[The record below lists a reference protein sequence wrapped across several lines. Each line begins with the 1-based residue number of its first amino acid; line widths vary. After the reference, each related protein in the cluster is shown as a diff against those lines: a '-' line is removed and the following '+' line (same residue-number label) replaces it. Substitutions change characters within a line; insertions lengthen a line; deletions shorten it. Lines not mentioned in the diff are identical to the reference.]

1 MTTAAAA
8 LEKKARAEMA
18 RVFGFTDFR
27 GRQKDAILHVA
38 GGGDALALMPT
49 GGGKSLCYQI
59 PGLLREGA
67 AIVVSPLIALMKDQV
82 DSLVQCGVRAAAWN
96 SSLTAERA
104 REVVSGFARG
114 EFDFLYVAPERLLS
128 PAARELLA
136 RRKIALFAIDE
147 AHCVSQ
153 WGHDFRPEYLRL
165 AEIAELFPDAPKIA
179 LTATA
184 DARTRDEIVERLRL
198 KNPARIVDSFDR
210 PNIRYSIFEKADT
223 RARFLR
229 FLRARPSVEAGI
241 IYCLTRRRVEE
252 TAQWLDSA
260 GFRALPYHAGM
271 SERDRN
277 RHQETFLNEDGVIMA
292 ATIAFGM
299 GIDKPDVRFVAH
311 FDLPKSVE
319 GFYQESGRA
328 GRDGI
333 AAESM
338 LFYGLADA
346 ISIRRLIEESDAP
359 PHIKQIEN
367 QKLTALL
374 GIAETV
380 ECRRAALL
388 TYFGETPTKAKC
400 GNCDNCLRPPA
411 VWDGKV
417 AAQKFLSAVY
427 RTGQVFGAGHVID
440 VLRGKKTERVSLRG
454 HDRLPTFNVG
464 GELDEKEWRA
474 VARQLVAV
482 GCLAS
487 GEHGSLRLTAAAW
500 EVLRGEREMR
510 FRAIA
515 PREKTEKKR
524 ARVAPESAPEE
535 ALSEE
540 ESRVFDSLRTLRLEL
555 AHRQNVP
562 AYVIFTDA
570 ALREMARAQ
579 PRTRAALSRIAGVG
593 AVKLERY
600 GDRFLRAVAAAAAA
614 A

>member
-1 MTTAAAA
+1 M
-8 LEKKARAEMA
+8 
-18 RVFGFTDFR
+18 
-27 GRQKDAILHVA
+27 
-38 GGGDALALMPT
+38 
-49 GGGKSLCYQI
+49 
-59 PGLLREGA
+59 
-67 AIVVSPLIALMKDQV
+67 
-82 DSLVQCGVRAAAWN
+82 
-96 SSLTAERA
+96 
-104 REVVSGFARG
+104 
-114 EFDFLYVAPERLLS
+114 
-128 PAARELLA
+128 
-136 RRKIALFAIDE
+136 
-147 AHCVSQ
+147 
-153 WGHDFRPEYLRL
+153 
-165 AEIAELFPDAPKIA
+165 
-179 LTATA
+179 
-184 DARTRDEIVERLRL
+184 
-198 KNPARIVDSFDR
+198 
-210 PNIRYSIFEKADT
+210 
-223 RARFLR
+223 R
-229 FLRARPSVEAGI
+229 FLRARPSAEAGI

-271 SERDRN
+271 SERDRD
-277 RHQETFLNEDGVIMA
+277 RHQEIFLNEDGVIMA

-440 VLRGKKTERVSLRG
+440 VLRGKKTDRVSLRG

-482 GCLAS
+482 GCLTS
-487 GEHGSLRLTAAAW
+487 GEHGSLRLTRRHGRFCAASARCDF
-500 EVLRGEREMR
+500 EPSR
-510 FRAIA
+510 RAKKPKKNA
-515 PREKTEKKR
+515 PASRPNPRPKRRCRKKN
-524 ARVAPESAPEE
+524 
-535 ALSEE
+535 
-540 ESRVFDSLRTLRLEL
+540 L
-555 AHRQNVP
+555 ACLIRCAHCGSN
-562 AYVIFTDA
+562 
-570 ALREMARAQ
+570 
-579 PRTRAALSRIAGVG
+579 SRIA
-593 AVKLERY
+593 KMCR
-600 GDRFLRAVAAAAAA
+600 RM
-614 A
+614 

>member
-96 SSLTAERA
+96 SSLSAERA

-136 RRKIALFAIDE
+136 GRKIALFAIDE

-229 FLRARPSVEAGI
+229 FLRARPTAEAGI

-271 SERDRN
+271 SERDRD

-328 GRDGI
+328 GRDGL

-427 RTGQVFGAGHVID
+427 RTGQVFGAGHIID
-440 VLRGKKTERVSLRG
+440 VLRGKKTERVARRG
-454 HDRLPTFNVG
+454 HDRLSTFNIG

-474 VARQLVAV
+474 IARQLVAV
-482 GCLAS
+482 GCLTS
-487 GEHGSLRLTAAAW
+487 DDHGSLRLTAAAR

-510 FRAIA
+510 FRKIT
-515 PREKTEKKR
+515 PREKTKKKYIR
-524 ARVAPESAPEE
+524 AAPAPEE

-540 ESRVFDSLRTLRLEL
+540 EARVFDLLRALRLKL

-562 AYVIFTDA
+562 AYAIFTDPV
-570 ALREMARAQ
+570 LREIARAQ
-579 PRTRAALSRIAGVG
+579 PQTRAALSRVASVG

-600 GDRFLRAVAAAAAA
+600 GEQLVRVIVAATA
-614 A
+614 

>member
-1 MTTAAAA
+1 MTTAAAAA

-59 PGLLREGA
+59 PGLLREGV

-82 DSLVQCGVRAAAWN
+82 DSLAQCGVRAAAWN
-96 SSLTAERA
+96 SSLSAERA

-128 PAARELLA
+128 SAARELLA
-136 RRKIALFAIDE
+136 GRKIALFAIDE

-210 PNIRYSIFEKADT
+210 PNIRYSIFEKAGM
-223 RARFLR
+223 RARFLQ
-229 FLRARPSVEAGI
+229 FLRERPAAEAGI

-252 TAQWLDSA
+252 TAQWLENA

-271 SERDRN
+271 SERDRD
-277 RHQETFLNEDGVIMA
+277 RHQEMFLNEDGVIMA

-328 GRDGI
+328 GRDGL

-388 TYFGETPTKAKC
+388 TYFGETPTKAEC
-400 GNCDNCLRPPA
+400 GNCDNCQRPPA
-411 VWDGKV
+411 VWDGTV

-440 VLRGKKTERVSLRG
+440 VLRGKKTDRVARRG
-454 HDRLPTFNVG
+454 HDRLSTFNIG
-464 GELDEKEWRA
+464 GELDEKKWRA
-474 VARQLVAV
+474 VARQLIAA
-482 GCLAS
+482 GCLTA
-487 GEHGSLRLTAAAW
+487 GDHGSLRLTAAAR

-510 FRAIA
+510 FRKIT
-515 PREKTEKKR
+515 PREKTKKKYVR
-524 ARVAPESAPEE
+524 TAPAPEE

-540 ESRVFDSLRTLRLEL
+540 EARVFDLLRALRLEL

-562 AYVIFTDA
+562 AHAIFTDA
-570 ALREMARAQ
+570 VLREIARAQ
-579 PRTRAALSRIAGVG
+579 PQTRAALSRVASVG

-600 GDRFLRAVAAAAAA
+600 GEQLVRVIVAATA
-614 A
+614 

>member
-1 MTTAAAA
+1 M
-8 LEKKARAEMA
+8 
-18 RVFGFTDFR
+18 
-27 GRQKDAILHVA
+27 
-38 GGGDALALMPT
+38 
-49 GGGKSLCYQI
+49 
-59 PGLLREGA
+59 
-67 AIVVSPLIALMKDQV
+67 
-82 DSLVQCGVRAAAWN
+82 
-96 SSLTAERA
+96 
-104 REVVSGFARG
+104 
-114 EFDFLYVAPERLLS
+114 YVAPERLLS

-136 RRKIALFAIDE
+136 GRKIALFAIDE

-184 DARTRDEIVERLRL
+184 DARTRERDLSSACGSKTRRASSIV
-198 KNPARIVDSFDR
+198 STR

-229 FLRARPSVEAGI
+229 FLRARPNGRSGDDLLPDSPAAS
-241 IYCLTRRRVEE
+241 RRRRNGSIARAFARCLITPGCPSA
-252 TAQWLDSA
+252 TATA
-260 GFRALPYHAGM
+260 IR
-271 SERDRN
+271 RC
-277 RHQETFLNEDGVIMA
+277 FLNEDGVIMA

-328 GRDGI
+328 GRDGL

-400 GNCDNCLRPPA
+400 GNCDNCQRPPA

-440 VLRGKKTERVSLRG
+440 VLRGKKTDRVAHRG

-482 GCLAS
+482 GCLTS

-515 PREKTEKKR
+515 PREKTEKNAPASRPNPRPKR
-524 ARVAPESAPEE
+524 RC
-535 ALSEE
+535 
-540 ESRVFDSLRTLRLEL
+540 RKKNL
-555 AHRQNVP
+555 ACLIRCAHCGSN
-562 AYVIFTDA
+562 
-570 ALREMARAQ
+570 
-579 PRTRAALSRIAGVG
+579 SRIA
-593 AVKLERY
+593 KMC
-600 GDRFLRAVAAAAAA
+600 LRM
-614 A
+614 

>member
-59 PGLLREGA
+59 PGLLREGV

-96 SSLTAERA
+96 SSLSAKRA

-128 PAARELLA
+128 SAARELLA
-136 RRKIALFAIDE
+136 GRKIALFAIDE

-210 PNIRYSIFEKADT
+210 PNIRYSIFEKAGM
-223 RARFLR
+223 RARFLQ
-229 FLRARPSVEAGI
+229 FLRERPAAEAGI

-271 SERDRN
+271 SERDRD
-277 RHQETFLNEDGVIMA
+277 RHQEIFLNEDGVIMA

-328 GRDGI
+328 GRDGG

-359 PHIKQIEN
+359 AHIKQIEN

-440 VLRGKKTERVSLRG
+440 VLRGKKTDRVALRG

-579 PRTRAALSRIAGVG
+579 PQTRAALSRIAGVG

-600 GDRFLRAVAAAAAA
+600 GDRFLRAVAAAAA
-614 A
+614 